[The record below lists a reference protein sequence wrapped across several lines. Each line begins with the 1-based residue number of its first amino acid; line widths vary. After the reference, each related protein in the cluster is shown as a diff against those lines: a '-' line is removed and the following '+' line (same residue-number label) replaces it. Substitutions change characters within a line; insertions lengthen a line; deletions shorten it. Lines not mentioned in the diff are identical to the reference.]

1 MQLIQK
7 VIWFTTQLFCVCG
20 VFVFC
25 LFICF
30 GGFLSLFVFCFVC
43 LFNKSV
49 SKILTSQILTWIR
62 FKLPTE
68 QLPYLFRADM
78 WWCIT
83 SCVVLWKKAVK
94 IPAFCRKPSQLTLV
108 DYQDQESDTLEK
120 KSTASSDKVNS
131 VFKNILYEIF
141 YIIHM

>member
-1 MQLIQK
+1 MIYNSIILCL
-7 VIWFTTQLFCVCG
+7 WG
-20 VFVFC
+20 FC
-25 LFICF
+25 LLFVHLFWGFPFFIC
-30 GGFLSLFVFCFVC
+30 LLFC